1 MQALR
6 EITVWA
12 GPDQPNHT
20 YLMDGDKAVAYL
32 KFHTGQPLYFKTP
45 IRLDKRGRKF
55 EKVDD
60 MAFLFGD
67 KSEPTTIEVQG
78 SKGAVYYVDPETK
91 TCTCPGFS
99 FRGHCKHI
107 EEHCK

>member
-12 GPDQPNHT
+12 GPEQPNHT

-32 KFHTGQPLYFKTP
+32 KFHTGQPYYFKTP

-55 EKVDD
+55 EKADD
-60 MAFLFGD
+60 TGFLFGS
-67 KSEPTTIEVQG
+67 KVEPATIEVQG
-78 SKGAVYYVDPETK
+78 SKGAVYYVDPETR
-91 TCTCPGFS
+91 TCTCPGFQ
-99 FRGHCKHI
+99 FRGDCKHVK
-107 EEHCK
+107 EHCK

>member
-6 EITVWA
+6 EITVWD

-32 KFHTGQPLYFKTP
+32 KNHTGDPFYFKTP
-45 IRLDKRGRKF
+45 IRIDKRGRKF
-55 EKVDD
+55 EKTEG
-60 MAFLFGD
+60 FEFIFGD
-67 KSEPTTIEVQG
+67 KAEPTTIEVKG
-78 SKGAVYYVDPETK
+78 SKGNTYYVDPETK
-91 TCTCPGFS
+91 TCTCPGFQ
-99 FRGHCKHI
+99 FRGNCKHV

>member
-12 GPDQPNHT
+12 GDVQPNHV

-32 KFHTGQPLYFKTP
+32 KFHSGQPLYFKTP

-55 EKVDD
+55 EKADEMD
-60 MAFLFGD
+60 FLFGD

-91 TCTCPGFS
+91 TCTCPGFQ
-99 FRGHCKHI
+99 FRGKCKHV